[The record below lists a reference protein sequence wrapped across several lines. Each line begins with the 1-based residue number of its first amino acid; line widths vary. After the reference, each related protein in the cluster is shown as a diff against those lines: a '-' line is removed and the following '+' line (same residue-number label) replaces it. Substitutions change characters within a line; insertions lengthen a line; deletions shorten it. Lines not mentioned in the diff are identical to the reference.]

1 MKQKTIATRHLRTKI
16 AAGYVLILFVIFGIV
31 YIWLN
36 EQHRRQELEITS
48 QKIRCLRKDIHEVYV
63 KMVDL
68 SLIGETVLDWNEEDM
83 NIYHKK
89 RLEVDS
95 LLSLFKS
102 SYRSERIDSVCRLL
116 AEKENLLNKIMLVLN
131 EQEEI
136 KDKIARRVPVIARK
150 SSQEEPPKRKRTGFL
165 GLFGKKEEAKPTVTT
180 SMLNTLNS
188 DVIALVETD
197 FEAGKPLFYQTS
209 GTGSITFSAE
219 SAAGVELVTI
229 PATDSFMEG
238 TMSVATPTAGYF
250 LKNDNFYPITNG
262 NKVKVKSFRAYVK
275 GQNDASQASVMS
287 VNVARP

>member
-1 MKQKTIATRHLRTKI
+1 MKQKTAAIKFLRTKI
-16 AAGYVLILFVIFGIV
+16 AAGYVLILILIFSIV
-31 YIWLN
+31 YIWFK
-36 EQHRRQELEITS
+36 EHHKLEEMKEAS
-48 QKIRCLRKDIHEVYV
+48 HKISCLRQNIHDIYV
-63 KMVDL
+63 RAVDL
-68 SLIGETVLDWNEEDM
+68 SLIGETILNWDDED
-83 NIYHKK
+83 IELYHTK

-188 DVIALVETD
+188 DVIARRKIMLTVTHELRT
-197 FEAGKPLFYQTS
+197 PLTAINGYGELLAQTENENKRIEY
-209 GTGSITFSAE
+209 TQNIRQ
-219 SAAGVELVTI
+219 AARKIL
-229 PATDSFMEG
+229 PS
-238 TMSVATPTAGYF
+238 
-250 LKNDNFYPITNG
+250 LKTW
-262 NKVKVKSFRAYVK
+262 
-275 GQNDASQASVMS
+275 
-287 VNVARP
+287 